1 MFCFVLPYSYF
12 MSLFLVLF
20 CTTFRFLSLFLIS
33 HYLLFPPCHSSIILS
48 VFIIIAAIVF
58 VIFQIDFGVSDAFL
72 FGWANS
78 RQTSIKCR
86 HLACDID
93 PSLLKNCKDLTMKL
107 EAEYLFSTSSS
118 GANFY
123 TYHLPEGLGM
133 VKILAHGI
141 KMQKISWIYAGPK
154 SNLHPRTE
162 ISSMASVTSKLS
174 IFIYSLILLVLSELY
189 WDILTEIF
197 VKKHP

>member
-1 MFCFVLPYSYF
+1 

-72 FGWANS
+72 FGCANS

-86 HLACDID
+86 HLTCDID

-141 KMQKISWIYAGPK
+141 KMQKNSQTK
-154 SNLHPRTE
+154 EENFMNLCG
-162 ISSMASVTSKLS
+162 SK
-174 IFIYSLILLVLSELY
+174 V
-189 WDILTEIF
+189 
-197 VKKHP
+197 